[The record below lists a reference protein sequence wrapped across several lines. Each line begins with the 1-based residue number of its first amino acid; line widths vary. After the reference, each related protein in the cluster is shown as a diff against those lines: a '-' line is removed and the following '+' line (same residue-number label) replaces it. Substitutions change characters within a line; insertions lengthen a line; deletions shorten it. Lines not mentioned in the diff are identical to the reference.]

1 MNDYSISVRVET
13 WDSAYCDKFRVK
25 AKNSFA
31 AKHKVEAILFA
42 RHDRKGHCKYAD
54 HGHLQ
59 SMSRNT
65 EHSFGVR
72 RE

>member
-13 WDSAYCDKFRVK
+13 WDSAYCDKFRVR

-42 RHDRKGHCKYAD
+42 RHDRKD
-54 HGHLQ
+54 IV
-59 SMSRNT
+59 SMQIKAI
-65 EHSFGVR
+65 
-72 RE
+72 